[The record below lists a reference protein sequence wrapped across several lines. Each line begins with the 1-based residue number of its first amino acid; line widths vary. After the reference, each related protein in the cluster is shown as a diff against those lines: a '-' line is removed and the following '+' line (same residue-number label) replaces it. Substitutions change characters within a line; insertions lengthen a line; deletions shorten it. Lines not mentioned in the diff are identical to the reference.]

1 MDKKSL
7 KIVLEVLDNTS
18 INYLPAAQYIEK

>member
-18 INYLPAAQYIEK
+18 INNLPAVQDIEK